1 MPRSNNSPLPRR
13 EGPGEGFPTVAPQI
27 QFEAKSGQR
36 SAVSS
41 QPDKSIAKSAHLSAT
56 NSNEKPLTQP
66 LPSGERGKATASRVA
81 RRLILA
87 ATLLATAGC
96 NNHPPLER
104 PSYDLAKALYAT
116 CNRQSPESL
125 AKFDEVL
132 AAAIAAGKVGPQEE
146 SALRK
151 IAKVAAAGEWYDAQ
165 EMARAL
171 IASQNS

>member
-1 MPRSNNSPLPRR
+1 MPPS
-13 EGPGEGFPTVAPQI
+13 
-27 QFEAKSGQR
+27 
-36 SAVSS
+36 
-41 QPDKSIAKSAHLSAT
+41 
-56 NSNEKPLTQP
+56 KP
-66 LPSGERGKATASRVA
+66 A
-81 RRLILA
+81 LA
-87 ATLLATAGC
+87 ATRQRSVQAILAITLALPFAGC

-116 CNRQSPESL
+116 CNRQSTEHL

-146 SALRK
+146 TALRE

-165 EMARAL
+165 EMAREL

>member
-1 MPRSNNSPLPRR
+1 MHRFNSSPLPRR
-13 EGPGEGFPTVAPQI
+13 EGPGEGFTTA
-27 QFEAKSGQR
+27 ASLMQR
-36 SAVSS
+36 ESQRQVLATGSAGGRSES
-41 QPDKSIAKSAHLSAT
+41 
-56 NSNEKPLTQP
+56 
-66 LPSGERGKATASRVA
+66 TASQQFVH
-81 RRLILA
+81 RRSRCLSFSTHCRALHELA
-87 ATLLATAGC
+87 PRKAWQTLALATVLLATGC

-104 PSYDLAKALYAT
+104 PSYDLAKALYAV
-116 CNRQSPESL
+116 CNRQSPEHL

-151 IAKVAAAGEWYDAQ
+151 IAEVAAAGEWYDAQ

>member
-1 MPRSNNSPLPRR
+1 MPRSRLLLRATENLCGRCLRPRLR
-13 EGPGEGFPTVAPQI
+13 IARWIPSKCHAVSASETPPTVHA
-27 QFEAKSGQR
+27 R
-36 SAVSS
+36 
-41 QPDKSIAKSAHLSAT
+41 
-56 NSNEKPLTQP
+56 
-66 LPSGERGKATASRVA
+66 TASAALRCLFVA
-81 RRLILA
+81 VM
-87 ATLLATAGC
+87 TVSFTGC

-125 AKFDEVL
+125 VKFDEVL

-146 SALRK
+146 SALRE